1 MLPVLFHNTAIC
13 KFRPKKNCISTL
25 RETKAVLV
33 DVYEVSVFK
42 DYYGVLSRAL
52 IEFRS
57 RTDQNYSFYNFS
69 LYQSKV
75 RNEKMPQSTL

>member
-13 KFRPKKNCISTL
+13 KFRPKKTVSALYGKKT
-25 RETKAVLV
+25 VLV